1 MSEGPRRPGKGG
13 GTDKGGRDREANR
26 LGRRLQRYAK
36 VGAGVGGFAARAAG
50 AQLFGGDQ
58 ADARLARELKMALG
72 GLKGPI
78 MKVAQMLATV
88 PDMVPA
94 EFAAELS
101 ELQSS
106 APPMGW
112 PFVKR
117 RMRAE
122 LGPGW
127 EKRFASFERE
137 AAAAASLGQVHRAV
151 SLQGERLAVKLQ
163 YPDMQSAV
171 DADLNQ
177 LSLIFSIHRRMDRA
191 INTREIQAEI
201 AERLHEEL
209 DYSREA
215 AHIRLYAEI
224 FRDDPR
230 ITVPEVFDDL
240 STGRLLTMNWL
251 DGAPILSFRDH
262 PLDSRNRIAE
272 IMFTAWWWPFSRYGV
287 IHGDPHLGNYSVREG
302 EAADE
307 WGINLLDYGCIRIF
321 PPAFVAGVVELYH
334 ALERDDRDRAA
345 AAYENWGFR
354 DLSSELIDVLNVW
367 ARFIYAPMLDD
378 RVRSVA
384 DGIKPGEY
392 GRKEAFGV
400 HKRLRELGPV
410 TPPREFVFMDRA
422 AIGLGSVFLHLGAEL
437 NFHRLFNEAIEKF
450 DMQELDKRQKAALKK
465 AGVPPVS

>member
-1 MSEGPRRPGKGG
+1 MSDEPPARGADGP
-13 GTDKGGRDREANR
+13 DREANR
-26 LGRRLQRYAK
+26 LGRRVRRYAQ
-36 VGAGVGGFAARAAG
+36 VGAGVGGIAARAA
-50 AQLFGGDQ
+50 ATRLFGLDQ
-58 ADARLARELKMALG
+58 ADAKTARELKAALG

-78 MKVAQMLATV
+78 MKVAQMLATI
-88 PDMVPA
+88 PDAVPA

-137 AAAAASLGQVHRAV
+137 AAAAASLGQVHRAT
-151 SLQGERLAVKLQ
+151 SLDGEALAVKLQ

-171 DADLNQ
+171 DADLKQ
-177 LSLIFSIHRRMDRA
+177 LGMIFSIHRRMDRA
-191 INTREIQAEI
+191 IDTREIHAEI
-201 AERLHEEL
+201 GERLREEL
-209 DYSREA
+209 DYQREA
-215 AHIRLYAEI
+215 AHMRLYADI
-224 FRDDPR
+224 FRDDARIAVPR
-230 ITVPEVFDDL
+230 VFDDL
-240 STGRLLTMNWL
+240 STKRLLTMNWL
-251 DGAPILSFRDH
+251 DGIPILSFRDH
-262 PLDSRNRIAE
+262 SLDERNRIAE
-272 IMFTAWWWPFSRYGV
+272 TMFAAWWTPFSSLGV
-287 IHGDPHLGNYSVREG
+287 IHGDPHLGNYSVR
-302 EAADE
+302 DDL
-307 WGINLLDYGCIRIF
+307 GINLLDYGCIRIF
-321 PPAFVAGVVELYH
+321 PPSFVNGVVELYR
-334 ALERDDRDRAA
+334 ALETDDRDRAA
-345 AAYENWGFR
+345 AAYENWGFGT
-354 DLSSELIDVLNVW
+354 LSNELVDVLNVW
-367 ARFIYAPMLDD
+367 ARFIYAPMLDN

-384 DGIKPGEY
+384 DGISPGEY

-437 NFHRLFNEAIEKF
+437 NFHRLFNEAIEGF
-450 DMQELDKRQKAALKK
+450 DAVELDKRQKAALKK

>member
-1 MSEGPRRPGKGG
+1 MSEGPRRPGK
-13 GTDKGGRDREANR
+13 DEPAKGGRDREANR
-26 LGRRLQRYAK
+26 LGRRLQRYAQ
-36 VGAGVGGFAARAAG
+36 VGAGVGGIAARAAG

-58 ADARLARELKMALG
+58 ADARLARELKTALG

-94 EFAAELS
+94 EFASELS

-127 EKRFASFERE
+127 EKCFASFEKE

-151 SLQGERLAVKLQ
+151 SHEGAQLAVKLQ

-171 DADLNQ
+171 DADLRQ
-177 LSLIFSIHRRMDRA
+177 LSMIFSIHRRMDRA

-201 AERLHEEL
+201 GERLREEL
-209 DYSREA
+209 DYQREA
-215 AHIRLYAEI
+215 AHIRFYAGI
-224 FRDDPR
+224 FHDDPR
-230 ITVPEVFDDL
+230 IAVPDVFEDL
-240 STGRLLTMNWL
+240 STGRLLTMSWL
-251 DGAPILSFRDH
+251 EGKPILGFRDH
-262 PLDSRNRIAE
+262 PLDVRNRIAE
-272 IMFTAWWWPFSRYGV
+272 AMFAAWWRPFSRYGV

-302 EAADE
+302 ETEGE

-334 ALERDDRDRAA
+334 ALQNDDRDRAA

-354 DLSSELIDVLNVW
+354 NLSAELIDVLNVW
-367 ARFIYAPMLDD
+367 AGFIYAPMLDN

-384 DGIKPGEY
+384 DGIRPGEY
-392 GRKEAFGV
+392 GRREAFAV
-400 HKRLRELGPV
+400 HQRLRELGPV

-437 NFHRLFNEAIEKF
+437 NFHRLFNEAIENF

>member
-1 MSEGPRRPGKGG
+1 MSDEPPASGES
-13 GTDKGGRDREANR
+13 GRDREANR
-26 LGRRLQRYAK
+26 LGRRVRRYAQ
-36 VGAGVGGFAARAAG
+36 VGAGVGGIAARAA
-50 AQLFGGDQ
+50 ATRLFGLDQ
-58 ADARLARELKMALG
+58 ADAKTARELKAALG

-78 MKVAQMLATV
+78 MKVAQMLATI
-88 PDMVPA
+88 PDAVPA

-127 EKRFASFERE
+127 EKRFGSFEKE
-137 AAAAASLGQVHRAV
+137 AAAAASLGQVHRATSV
-151 SLQGERLAVKLQ
+151 DGEALAVKLQ

-171 DADLNQ
+171 DADLKQ
-177 LSLIFSIHRRMDRA
+177 LGMIFSIHRRMERA
-191 INTREIQAEI
+191 IDTREIHAEI
-201 AERLHEEL
+201 GERLREEL
-209 DYSREA
+209 DYQREA
-215 AHIRLYAEI
+215 AHMRLYADI

-230 ITVPEVFDDL
+230 IAVPRVFDEL
-240 STGRLLTMNWL
+240 STRRLLTMNWL
-251 DGAPILSFRDH
+251 DGKPILSFCDRT
-262 PLDSRNRIAE
+262 LDERNAIAE
-272 IMFTAWWWPFSRYGV
+272 TMFAAWWKPFSSFGV
-287 IHGDPHLGNYSVREG
+287 IHGDPHLGNYTVRE
-302 EAADE
+302 DR
-307 WGINLLDYGCIRIF
+307 GINLLDYGCIRIF
-321 PPAFVAGVVELYH
+321 PPAFVNGVVELYR
-334 ALERDDRDRAA
+334 ALEADDRDRAA

-354 DLSSELIDVLNVW
+354 NLSSELVDVLNVW

-384 DGIKPGEY
+384 DGISPGEY

-400 HKRLRELGPV
+400 HRKLRELGPV

-437 NFHRLFNEAIEKF
+437 NFHRLFNEAIEGF
-450 DMQELDKRQKAALKK
+450 EVAELDKRQKAALKK